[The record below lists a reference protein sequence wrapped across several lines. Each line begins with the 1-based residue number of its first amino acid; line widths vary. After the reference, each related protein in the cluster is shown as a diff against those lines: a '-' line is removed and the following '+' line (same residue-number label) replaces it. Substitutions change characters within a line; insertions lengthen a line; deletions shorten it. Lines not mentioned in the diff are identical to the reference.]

1 MKKTLIT
8 IVLVVAMVFSLA
20 ACSAPAAPAEETPA
34 ATEAAATDEPAAEPS
49 DDATASEAPA
59 EESTEPSTE
68 ESETPAEGG
77 APASDLSSLN
87 KDFVIATVPKGM
99 GIPWFQRMEVGVN
112 NFATDTG
119 VDAYQTGPVDADAAG
134 QAQYIEDLI
143 AQNVDAICV
152 VPFSTESLEP
162 VLKKARDAGILV
174 IAHEAEGMTNIDYD
188 LEAFDNNE
196 YGEHFMEKLGPLM
209 EEDGEYALMVGALTS
224 ASHNQWVDASKA
236 YQEAN
241 FPNMSQ
247 AGDKIESNDDQDQA
261 YEKTKET
268 LKAFPNLK
276 GIQGSA
282 MADVAG
288 AARAVE
294 EAGKAGEIK
303 IVGTSLVSVSGKY
316 VRDGSIDM
324 ISFWDPAMAGY
335 AMNEIA
341 LRILNGEEITDGMS
355 LTVEGYNNLKLEGNT
370 LKGQA
375 WIDVDANNVDDPA
388 YDF

>member
-1 MKKTLIT
+1 MKKVVITL
-8 IVLVVAMVFSLA
+8 LVAVMLFSLA
-20 ACSAPAAPAEETPA
+20 ACSTGTDTPAEETAAATAEATADAPAEETA
-34 ATEAAATDEPAAEPS
+34 
-49 DDATASEAPA
+49 EAPA
-59 EESTEPSTE
+59 EATEDATE
-68 ESETPAEGG
+68 APAEDSTGG
-77 APASDLSSLN
+77 SDLSSLN
-87 KDFVIATVPKGM
+87 TDFVIATVPKGM
-99 GIPWFQRMEVGVN
+99 GIPWFQRMEVGVDQ
-112 NFATDTG
+112 FAADTG

-143 AQNVDAICV
+143 AQGVDAICV

-162 VLKKARDAGILV
+162 VLKKAREAGILV

-209 EEDGEYALMVGALTS
+209 GEEGEYALMVGALTS

-241 FPNMSQ
+241 FSGMSQ
-247 AGDKIESNDDQDQA
+247 AGDKIESGDDQDQA
-261 YEKTKET
+261 YEKIKEA
-268 LKAFPNLK
+268 LKAYPDLK

-316 VRDGSIDM
+316 VRDGSIEM
-324 ISFWDPAMAGY
+324 ISFWDPALAGY

-341 LRILNGEEITDGMS
+341 LRILNEQEIADGMS
-355 LTVEGYNNLKLEGNT
+355 LTVEGYENLKLEGNT

-375 WIDVDANNVDDPA
+375 WIDVDASNVDDPA